1 MGRAA
6 SGGGERGETATVA
19 RDTVFAAVIIVTNG
33 RGSSTALQ
41 GLIHLVLLG
50 AFLALSFVP

>member
-1 MGRAA
+1 VALIVL
-6 SGGGERGETATVA
+6 SFVTARLTL
-19 RDTVFAAVIIVTNG
+19 G
-33 RGSSTALQ
+33 CGSSTALQ